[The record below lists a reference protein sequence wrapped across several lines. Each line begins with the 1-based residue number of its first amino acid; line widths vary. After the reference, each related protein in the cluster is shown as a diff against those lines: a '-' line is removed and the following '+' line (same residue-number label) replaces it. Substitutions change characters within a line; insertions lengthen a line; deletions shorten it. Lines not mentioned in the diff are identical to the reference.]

1 MKDSHVS
8 LVDQRWIKR
17 ALSEQNSNCFNVIK
31 GTIMGNLKDGG
42 LVVCLIPFYYMIQV
56 RITLKSSDFSV
67 KIV

>member
-42 LVVCLIPFYYMIQV
+42 LVVCLVVGYPYV
-56 RITLKSSDFSV
+56 
-67 KIV
+67 